1 MGTGE
6 FSISRDGSL
15 FYAPGLPMGVGYR
28 IVWVDRDGTVAPLLE
43 ETRSFYQIELS
54 PGGNLLAV
62 TTNDANMSL
71 WLYDIG
77 RGALSRLVSGFNNW
91 DPVWTPSGDHLAF
104 SSDREGTFSVFSTD
118 ALGGRGTRRLIGGET
133 EQRARSW
140 TPDGRTLAFD
150 EHGAETGWDI
160 WLFSGEGETSRRPF
174 VRTSASEQYPAF
186 SPDGRWMAY
195 QSDESG
201 RREIYIVPFP
211 EGEPKRL
218 VSIEG
223 GEQVR
228 WNPNGRELFFRNGNR
243 MMVVGAE
250 FARSL
255 VLTKPRLLFESESFQ
270 SRGNSYDVSAD
281 GERFIMIDR
290 SRSAQPPTQ
299 LVVVQNLAEELKR
312 LVPTDQ

>member
-1 MGTGE
+1 M
-6 FSISRDGSL
+6 
-15 FYAPGLPMGVGYR
+15 
-28 IVWVDRDGTVAPLLE
+28 
-43 ETRSFYQIELS
+43 
-54 PGGNLLAV
+54 
-62 TTNDANMSL
+62 
-71 WLYDIG
+71 
-77 RGALSRLVSGFNNW
+77 
-91 DPVWTPSGDHLAF
+91 
-104 SSDREGTFSVFSTD
+104 
-118 ALGGRGTRRLIGGET
+118 
-133 EQRARSW
+133 
-140 TPDGRTLAFD
+140 
-150 EHGAETGWDI
+150 
-160 WLFSGEGETSRRPF
+160 
-174 VRTSASEQYPAF
+174 RTSASEQYPAF

-299 LVVVQNLAEELKR
+299 LVVVQNWAEELKP